1 MFAYD
6 RAAKKI
12 KPMFLFKEA
21 LFISAIAL
29 AAGCSQKPCMEIT
42 VLNRQ
47 VLKDVKSAS
56 GLEILDKTLYVI
68 GDNSPWLYKI
78 NNAYQIEEKQ
88 PIASVESLDDGV
100 IPKAIKPDFEAMA
113 IAEKQEGKEFFIF
126 GSGSKSPQRDKM
138 ITVGLGNGEVKSY
151 SLEAF
156 YKKLKE
162 AADLDDE
169 SLNIEGAI
177 VKDKALFLFNRG
189 ENLILKYQLKE
200 LEGYLEG
207 KRDSPAPEVYLI
219 KLPEIKGVKAGFSGA
234 AIVPGENK
242 ALFTASVEDT
252 EDWIKDGEVLGSFVG
267 MIPLSGLKDNL
278 QPDCVRLTEN
288 GQPLNI
294 KVESL
299 AVFYPALHNDLR
311 LLLVTDSDG
320 GDSELLEANL
330 HWR

>member
-1 MFAYD
+1 
-6 RAAKKI
+6 
-12 KPMFLFKEA
+12 MFLFKKA
-21 LFISAIAL
+21 LIIIA
-29 AAGCSQKPCMEIT
+29 AVCAVGCTPKPALEVS

-56 GLEILDKTLYVI
+56 GLEVLDRTLYVI

-78 NNAYQIEEKQ
+78 DNTYKIEDRQ
-88 PIASVESLDDGV
+88 PLVPVEGLADGV
-100 IPKAIKPDFEAMA
+100 IPKENKPDFEAMA
-113 IAEKQEGKEFFIF
+113 MVQRKEGKEFFIF
-126 GSGSKSPQRDKM
+126 GSGSKSPQRDKL
-138 ITVGLGNGEVKSY
+138 IKLGLEKGEVKTY

-156 YKKLKE
+156 YHKLKE
-162 AADLDDE
+162 AAKLDNE

-177 VKDKALFLFNRG
+177 IKDGKLFLFNRG
-189 ENLILKYQLKE
+189 ENLILKYQLDD
-200 LEGYLEG
+200 LEGFLAG
-207 KRDSPAPEVYLI
+207 QQDCPAPEVFLI
-219 KLPEIKGVKAGFSGA
+219 DLPDIKGIKAGFSGA
-234 AIVPGENK
+234 SLVPGEDK

-267 MIPLSGLKDNL
+267 MVPLKNLKNGLK
-278 QPDCVRLTEN
+278 PDCVRLMDE
-288 GQPLNI
+288 GKPLNI

-299 AVFYPALHNDLR
+299 AVFYPALHKDLR